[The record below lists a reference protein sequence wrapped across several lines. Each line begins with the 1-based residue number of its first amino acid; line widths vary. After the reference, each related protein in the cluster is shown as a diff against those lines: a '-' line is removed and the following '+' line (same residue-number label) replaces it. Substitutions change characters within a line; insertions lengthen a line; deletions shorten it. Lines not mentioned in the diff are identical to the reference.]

1 MNGAIICAFLMEV
14 TVAKSPTDTRDLA
27 DEAFLREVDDAVRDS
42 DLKQFWNK
50 WGRWIAIALI
60 VGFGTLGAWAYFE
73 NQKSQAIGDQGE
85 AFIKAVDI
93 LEAGKNDEA
102 LEQLKSFKDAEQAGY
117 RALSK
122 ILEGNIAIEK
132 GDKKK
137 AIAHYDDVI
146 KDEELSSA
154 FRDFALIRKT
164 MAQFDDVKPQHII
177 DQLKPLAIPGNPWF
191 GSAGEM
197 TAISYMRQDKED
209 LAGPIFAQI
218 ADQED
223 LPESLR
229 GRARQM
235 AGVLGI
241 DAIQNSESEDDAE
254 KTSE

>member
-1 MNGAIICAFLMEV
+1 M
-14 TVAKSPTDTRDLA
+14 AKSPKDTKDLA

-50 WGRWIAIALI
+50 WGRWIALAL
-60 VGFGTLGAWAYFE
+60 VLGFGVLGAWAYFE
-73 NQKSQAIGDQGE
+73 NQKSQAVGDQGE

-93 LEAGKNDEA
+93 LDAGENDEA
-102 LEQLKSFKDAEQAGY
+102 LEQFKPFKDSDQAGY

-137 AIAHYDDVI
+137 AVSTYDDVI
-146 KDEELSSA
+146 NDRELPNA

-164 MAQFDDVKPQHII
+164 MAQFDDLKPQQVI
-177 DQLKPLAIPGNPWF
+177 DQLKPLAVPDNPWF

-197 TAISYMRQDKED
+197 TAISYMRLDKED

-218 ADQED
+218 AEQED

-229 GRARQM
+229 RRARQM
-235 AGVLGI
+235 AGALGI
-241 DAIQNSESEDDAE
+241 DAIQNIESEDDAKDE
-254 KTSE
+254 DQ

>member
-1 MNGAIICAFLMEV
+1 M
-14 TVAKSPTDTRDLA
+14 AKSPTDTKDLA

-50 WGRWIAIALI
+50 WGRWIAIAL
-60 VGFGTLGAWAYFE
+60 VLGFGALGAWAYFA
-73 NQKSQAIGDQGE
+73 NQKSQATGDQGE
-85 AFIKAVDI
+85 AFIKAVDT

-102 LEQLKSFKDAEQAGY
+102 LEQLQPFKDADQAGY

-137 AIAHYDDVI
+137 AITSYDEVI
-146 KDEELSSA
+146 KDEGLPNA

-164 MAQFDDVKPQHII
+164 MAQFDDLKPQQVI
-177 DQLKPLAIPGNPWF
+177 DQLKPLAVPGNPWF

-197 TAISYMRQDKED
+197 TAISYMRLEKED

-241 DAIQNSESEDDAE
+241 DAIQNSESEDSAE
-254 KTSE
+254 EASE

>member
-1 MNGAIICAFLMEV
+1 
-14 TVAKSPTDTRDLA
+14 VAKSPTDTKDLA

-42 DLKQFWNK
+42 DMKQFWNK
-50 WGRWIAIALI
+50 WGRWIAIAL
-60 VGFGTLGAWAYFE
+60 VLGFGGLGAWAYYSNE
-73 NQKSQAIGDQGE
+73 QSEAVGEQGE
-85 AFIKAVDI
+85 AFIKAVDT
-93 LEAGKNDEA
+93 LDAGNNDEA
-102 LEQLKSFKDAEQAGY
+102 LEQLKPFKEADQAGY

-137 AIAHYDDVI
+137 AIASYDEVI
-146 KDEELSSA
+146 KDEGLPNA

-164 MAQFDDVKPQHII
+164 MAQFDDVKPQQVI
-177 DQLKPLAIPGNPWF
+177 DQLKPLAVPGNPWF

-197 TAISYMRQDKED
+197 TAISYD

-223 LPESLR
+223 LPDSLR
-229 GRARQM
+229 DRSRQM

-241 DAIQNSESEDDAE
+241 DAIQNSESEDSAE
-254 KTSE
+254 EASE

>member
-1 MNGAIICAFLMEV
+1 M
-14 TVAKSPTDTRDLA
+14 AKSPTDTKDLA

-42 DLKQFWNK
+42 DFKQFWKK
-50 WGRWIAIALI
+50 WGRWIALAL
-60 VGFGTLGAWAYFE
+60 VLGFGSLAAWAYFE
-73 NQKSQAIGDQGE
+73 NQKSQNVGDQGE
-85 AFIKAVDI
+85 AYIKLVDT
-93 LEAGKNDEA
+93 LDSGNNDEA
-102 LEQLKSFKDAEQAGY
+102 LKQVQPFKNADQAGY

-132 GDKKK
+132 GDTKK
-137 AIAHYDDVI
+137 AIASYDDVI
-146 KDEELSSA
+146 KDEGLADA

-164 MAQFDDVKPQHII
+164 MAQFDDLKPQQVI
-177 DQLKPLAIPGNPWF
+177 DQLKPLAVPGNPWF

-197 TAISYMRQDKED
+197 TAISYMRLDKED

-218 ADQED
+218 AEQED

-229 GRARQM
+229 SRARQM

-254 KTSE
+254 EAGE

>member
-1 MNGAIICAFLMEV
+1 M
-14 TVAKSPTDTRDLA
+14 AKSPTDTKDLA

-42 DLKQFWNK
+42 DMKQFWNK
-50 WGRWIAIALI
+50 WGRWIAIAL
-60 VGFGTLGAWAYFE
+60 VLGFGGLGAWAYYS
-73 NQKSQAIGDQGE
+73 NQQTQAVGEQGE
-85 AFIKAVDI
+85 AFIKAVDS
-93 LEAGKNDEA
+93 LDAGNNDEA
-102 LEQLKSFKDAEQAGY
+102 LKQLEPFKEADQAGY
-117 RALSK
+117 RALAK

-137 AIAHYDDVI
+137 AIASYDEVI
-146 KDEELSSA
+146 KDDGLPNA

-164 MAQFDDVKPQHII
+164 MAQFDDVKPQQVI
-177 DQLKPLAIPGNPWF
+177 DQLKPLAVPGNPWF

-223 LPESLR
+223 LPDSLR
-229 GRARQM
+229 DRSRQM

-241 DAIQNSESEDDAE
+241 DAIQNSESEDSAE
-254 KTSE
+254 EASE